1 MLSIPQRLAEAVR
14 IIILLPLVSWR
25 EPCASPAPAN
35 VLWPLSRVVI
45 TGTFNSCINYI
56 FSSYQYTL
64 YIQVAMAPDTRFRT
78 YPSYSRLYNY

>member
-1 MLSIPQRLAEAVR
+1 MLTIRQPLPEGVR

-35 VLWPLSRVVI
+35 VLWRLERVVI

-56 FSSYQYTL
+56 FSSY
-64 YIQVAMAPDTRFRT
+64 
-78 YPSYSRLYNY
+78 